1 MRQHDR
7 AVVASIVAL
16 LTVLW
21 LGFFVHRS
29 ADFAGSGWGGVFA
42 VSGTL
47 LMLVPLVYSIV
58 KRISPLRRAVGP
70 GMRTFLIWHI
80 YSGLAGTALV
90 LIHSGHK
97 FQSPLGVA
105 LTAMTLLVVL
115 SGFVGRY
122 LLGFI
127 AEDVRTKQA
136 HLGALRNTFVQLSGL
151 VAKANGDGPTVKPS
165 LAVVESMAD
174 LEYGIRTEER
184 IRAFFSQWLKFH
196 LMISAILYGLLGL
209 HVWAALEFGL
219 RWFPSA
225 TP

>member
-7 AVVASIVAL
+7 AVVASLVAL
-16 LTVLW
+16 LAVLW
-21 LGFFVHRS
+21 LGFLVHRS
-29 ADFAGSGWGGVFA
+29 PDFAGSAWGGAFA
-42 VSGTL
+42 VSGSV
-47 LMLVPLVYSIV
+47 LMLVPLIYSIV
-58 KRISPLRRAVGP
+58 KRIVPLRRAVGP
-70 GMRTFLIWHI
+70 AMRTFLVWHI
-80 YSGLAGTALV
+80 YSGLAGAALV

-127 AEDVRTKQA
+127 AEDVRTKQG
-136 HLGALRNTFVQLSGL
+136 HLVALRNTFVRLAAVAAGANAGL
-151 VAKANGDGPTVKPS
+151 PAAKPA
-165 LAVVESMAD
+165 LAVVESIAD
-174 LEYGIRTEER
+174 LEYGIRAEER
-184 IRAFFSQWLKFH
+184 IRALFSRWLKLH

-219 RWFPSA
+219 RWFD
-225 TP
+225 